1 VAKKETERLWRTF
14 ISRFKV
20 LEVKGGVEV
29 VVFSGF
35 WRRAAATILDGII
48 VGIPVAIVLGLLF
61 GFNPDP
67 LSSDG
72 VLSQIFNAV
81 ILLVYKVAM
90 EASVKQATIGKM
102 IMKIVVT
109 DYNGG
114 RISVLRAI
122 GRYFASFLSALI
134 IGIGYLMV
142 AFTPKKQGLHDY
154 MASTLVV
161 KK

>member
-1 VAKKETERLWRTF
+1 MEM
-14 ISRFKV
+14 
-20 LEVKGGVEV
+20 KGGIDV
-29 VVFSGF
+29 VVHSGF
-35 WRRAAATILDGII
+35 WRRALATILDGII
-48 VGIPVAIVLGLLF
+48 VGIPVAVVLGLVF
-61 GFNPDP
+61 GFTPDP

-72 VLSQIFNAV
+72 LLSQIFNTV

-102 IMKIVVT
+102 IMGIIVT

-114 RISVLRAI
+114 RISVARAI

-142 AFTPKKQGLHDY
+142 AFTPKKQGLHDF
-154 MASTLVV
+154 MASTFVV